1 MVFIAAC
8 VHVQCKTNEKEV
20 SSEIRS
26 IETGFILEL
35 SAVHEECDISK
46 YMGKVKCDR
55 IYSLC
60 SSIIGIT
67 INNAMH
73 NWI

>member
-1 MVFIAAC
+1 MVFMAAC
-8 VHVQCKTNEKEV
+8 VHVQFKQIQRRLT
-20 SSEIRS
+20 EIHS

-46 YMGKVKCDR
+46 YTGKVKCDQ

-67 INNAMH
+67 INNAMR